1 MKKKLSIFIL
11 FLIIIFSGS
20 VEAKINNKIVL
31 KVENEIIT
39 NFEIKNKI
47 LSSLLLSG
55 EEVNQDNINRY
66 KREVVNLLIDNKLKK
81 IEVSKYGIK
90 KNDTK
95 INSYLNKISS
105 DILELKKNF
114 SNNNIDFQLYLNEI
128 TIEFMW
134 RDLIYKIY
142 SKKIDINESVID
154 TEIDDYIKNNSDIK
168 ELKISEIE
176 IMLDNKEQNEK
187 KIIEVTNQ
195 IKSEGFENAALKFK
209 NQYSTSLDGDLGW
222 INEKSLSP
230 DIYNILNKM
239 KIGEVT
245 QAIKKQNSVIF
256 LKINDKR
263 ISKSK
268 DIDIVKLKKDLIN
281 KKKDEQFDL
290 YSRSHLSKL
299 RNSSLIEYK

>member
-11 FLIIIFSGS
+11 FLIINYSGK
-20 VEAKINNKIVL
+20 VEAKISNKIVL
-31 KVENEIIT
+31 KVENQIIT

-55 EEVNQDNINRY
+55 EELNQDNIDKY
-66 KREVVNLLIDNKLKK
+66 KKEVVNLLIDNKLKK

-95 INSYLNKISS
+95 INSYLNKISP

-114 SNNNIDFQLYLNEI
+114 SNNNIDFQLYLDEI

-154 TEIDDYIKNNSDIK
+154 LEIDDYIKNNSDIK
-168 ELKISEIE
+168 ELQISEIE
-176 IMLDNKEQNEK
+176 IILDNKEQIEK

-195 IKSEGFENAALKFK
+195 IKLEGFENAALKFK
-209 NQYSTSLDGDLGW
+209 NQYSTSLDSDLGW

-268 DIDIVKLKKDLIN
+268 DIDITELKKNLIN

>member
-11 FLIIIFSGS
+11 FLIISFYGK

-55 EEVNQDNINRY
+55 EELNQDNINRY
-66 KREVVNLLIDNKLKK
+66 KKEVVNLLIDNKLKK

-114 SNNNIDFQLYLNEI
+114 SNNNIDFQLYVNEI

-154 TEIDDYIKNNSDIK
+154 IEIDDYIKNNSDIK

-187 KIIEVTNQ
+187 KIIEVTNK

-209 NQYSTSLDGDLGW
+209 NQYTASLDGDLGW

-230 DIYNILNKM
+230 DIFNILNKM

-268 DIDIVKLKKDLIN
+268 DINIAELKKNLIN

>member
-1 MKKKLSIFIL
+1 MKKKFNIIIL
-11 FLIIIFSGS
+11 FLIISYSGK
-20 VEAKINNKIVL
+20 VETKINNKIVL

-55 EEVNQDNINRY
+55 EKLNQNNIDRY
-66 KREVVNLLIDNKLKK
+66 KKEVLNLLIDSKLKK
-81 IEVSKYGIK
+81 IEVAKYDIK

-95 INSYLNKISS
+95 INSYLNKISP

-114 SNNNIDFQLYLNEI
+114 LNNNIDFQLYLDEI

-142 SKKIDINESVID
+142 SKKIDINESIID
-154 TEIDDYIKNNSDIK
+154 IEINDYIKNNSDIK
-168 ELKISEIE
+168 ELQISEIE
-176 IMLDNKEQNEK
+176 IILDNKEQNEK
-187 KIIEVTNQ
+187 KIVEVTNQ
-195 IKSEGFENAALKFK
+195 IKLDGFENAALKFK
-209 NQYSTSLDGDLGW
+209 NQYSTSSNGDLGW

-230 DIYNILNKM
+230 DIYKILNKM
-239 KIGEVT
+239 EIGEVT

-263 ISKSK
+263 ISKSN
-268 DIDIVKLKKDLIN
+268 DIDITKLKKDLIN
-281 KKKDEQFDL
+281 KKKDEQFEL

>member
-11 FLIIIFSGS
+11 FLIINYSGK

-31 KVENEIIT
+31 KVENQIIT

-55 EEVNQDNINRY
+55 EELNQDNIDKY
-66 KREVVNLLIDNKLKK
+66 KKEVVNLLIDNKLKK

-95 INSYLNKISS
+95 INSYLNKISP

-114 SNNNIDFQLYLNEI
+114 SNNNIDFQLYLDEI

-154 TEIDDYIKNNSDIK
+154 LEIDDYIKNNSDIK
-168 ELKISEIE
+168 ELQISEIE
-176 IMLDNKEQNEK
+176 IILDNKEQIEK

-195 IKSEGFENAALKFK
+195 IKLEGFENAALKFK
-209 NQYSTSLDGDLGW
+209 NQYSTSLDSDLGW

-268 DIDIVKLKKDLIN
+268 DIDITELKKNLIN

>member
-11 FLIIIFSGS
+11 FLIISFYGK

-55 EEVNQDNINRY
+55 EELNQDNINRY
-66 KREVVNLLIDNKLKK
+66 KKEVVNLLIDNKLKK

-114 SNNNIDFQLYLNEI
+114 SNNNIDFQLYVNEI

-154 TEIDDYIKNNSDIK
+154 IEIDDYIKNNSDIK

-187 KIIEVTNQ
+187 KIVEVTNQ
-195 IKSEGFENAALKFK
+195 IKLDGFENAALKFK
-209 NQYSTSLDGDLGW
+209 NQYSTSSNGDLG
-222 INEKSLSP
+222 L
-230 DIYNILNKM
+230 
-239 KIGEVT
+239 
-245 QAIKKQNSVIF
+245 
-256 LKINDKR
+256 
-263 ISKSK
+263 
-268 DIDIVKLKKDLIN
+268 
-281 KKKDEQFDL
+281 
-290 YSRSHLSKL
+290 
-299 RNSSLIEYK
+299 SLIHI